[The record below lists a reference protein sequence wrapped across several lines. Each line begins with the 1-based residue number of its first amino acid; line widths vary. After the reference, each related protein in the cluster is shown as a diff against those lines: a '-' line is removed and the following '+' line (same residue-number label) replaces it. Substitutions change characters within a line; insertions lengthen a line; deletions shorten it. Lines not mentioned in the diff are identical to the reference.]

1 MQSRRDVRAARRSY
15 RRNMSTTL
23 VFDGLSKR
31 FGSTLAVQ
39 DLSATVRPGAITAF
53 LGPNGAGKTTTLRML
68 LGLVAPT
75 SGTAKFDG
83 RRYDELA
90 HPVREVGALL
100 EATGF
105 HPGRSALNHLR
116 VVATAAEIPR
126 DAPGR
131 VLDVVGLAEA
141 ADHNV
146 GTFSLGMRQRLGLA
160 VALLGDP
167 PVLILD
173 EPVNGLDPQGVRW
186 LRGFLKTLANE
197 GRTVLLSSHVLPE
210 VEQTADDV
218 LLIAGGRLLRQ
229 TSLAELRA
237 EHGIGTSVRSP
248 ELGRLI
254 DVLTSVGVRCHRSAA
269 DELMVEASPDAVG
282 RIAAENG
289 VVLHRLVETTGEL
302 EDMFLRLTDAA
313 GHLAYD
319 ATGATPADVA
329 DEPIKERT

>member
-1 MQSRRDVRAARRSY
+1 MP
-15 RRNMSTTL
+15 TTL

-31 FGSTLAVQ
+31 FGSTQAVQ

-68 LGLVAPT
+68 LGLVSPT
-75 SGTAKFDG
+75 SGTATFDG
-83 RRYDELA
+83 RRYEELA

-116 VVATAAEIPR
+116 VVATAAEIPG

-131 VLDVVGLAEA
+131 VLDAVGLAA
-141 ADHNV
+141 VADHNV

-186 LRGFLKTLANE
+186 LRGFLKTLAGE

-237 EHGIGTSVRSP
+237 EHGIGTSVQTPDLTRM
-248 ELGRLI
+248 I
-254 DVLTSVGVRCHRSAA
+254 DALTSAGIHCHLSSP
-269 DELMVEASPDAVG
+269 DELMVETSPDTVG
-282 RIAAENG
+282 RLAAENG

-302 EDMFLRLTDAA
+302 EDMFLRLTDTT
-313 GHLAYD
+313 GDRPHD
-319 ATGATPADVA
+319 ATDGTGA
-329 DEPIKERT
+329 DEPLKERA

>member
-1 MQSRRDVRAARRSY
+1 
-15 RRNMSTTL
+15 MSTTIE
-23 VFDGLSKR
+23 FDGLSKR
-31 FGSTLAVQ
+31 FGSTQAVQ

-75 SGTAKFDG
+75 AGTATFDG
-83 RRYDELA
+83 RGYAELA
-90 HPVREVGALL
+90 NPVREVGALL

-116 VVATAAEIPR
+116 VVATAAEIPK
-126 DAPGR
+126 DAPAR
-131 VLDVVGLAEA
+131 TLDAVGLAEV
-141 ADHNV
+141 ADHKV

-167 PVLILD
+167 PVFILD

-186 LRGFLKTLANE
+186 LRGFLKRLANE

-218 LLIAGGRLLRQ
+218 LLLAGGRLLRQ

-237 EHGIGTSVRSP
+237 EHGIGTAVRSP
-248 ELGRLI
+248 DLARLI
-254 DVLTSVGVRCHRSAA
+254 DVLTNAGIHCRLSPA
-269 DELMVEASPDAVG
+269 DELMVEAAPEAVG
-282 RIAAENG
+282 RLAAEHG
-289 VVLHRLVETTGEL
+289 VELHRLVEATGEL
-302 EDMFLRLTDAA
+302 EDMFLRLTDTA
-313 GHLAYD
+313 GHQAYD
-319 ATGATPADVA
+319 ATGATAADTASVASVA